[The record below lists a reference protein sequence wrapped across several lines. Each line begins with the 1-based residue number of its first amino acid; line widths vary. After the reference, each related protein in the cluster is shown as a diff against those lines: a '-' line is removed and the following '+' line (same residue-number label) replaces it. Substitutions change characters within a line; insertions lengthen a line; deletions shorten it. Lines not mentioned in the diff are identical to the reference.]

1 MLLSPQT
8 FISSSRFLH
17 HKPHPDEHQLLRVTV
32 TSFLPSIEEKSSP
45 ATGSTHDGRG
55 EHVPLLVAA
64 TKKGFD
70 IHVDTEELSEIQV
83 MMTEDNILFVTVRYF
98 PKRDV
103 QMFTLATIAPAGSFR
118 NPFDGP
124 DILKGE

>member
-8 FISSSRFLH
+8 FITSSRLLH

-45 ATGSTHDGRG
+45 GPATGSVHDGRG
-55 EHVPLLVAA
+55 ERVPLLVAA

-70 IHVDTEELSEIQV
+70 IHVDTEEISEMQV
-83 MMTEDNILFVTVRYF
+83 MMTEDNILIVTVRHSSK
-98 PKRDV
+98 P
-103 QMFTLATIAPAGSFR
+103 
-118 NPFDGP
+118 
-124 DILKGE
+124 